1 MIIDLLNFCRY
12 NPGTEATILFRLM
25 ENSIRVPSFFCITE
39 DYTEDELNN
48 YLQNHYQHTTHFTVR
63 LSLSFKNQDNQ
74 ELMLTEKE
82 PPHYVNIPKSILVRY
97 ADRLFKEAGEYIQ
110 KSYPEKA
117 QGGNVAVHVIVQEMQ
132 HSHAFGLLQTA
143 CNMGVINETIIM
155 IGEGHDPNFT
165 QRGVPFSIYCHNDD
179 DGILYANEPDG
190 AVCCERSLI
199 RSMLQLSNQLKS
211 MFKSSKLE
219 VKFIADFEI
228 KRIYVISVQKIVA
241 LSDETADEI
250 VLDTK
255 GICNYYPGVTKPLTA
270 TLVQTLSRTIIQ
282 QTFEKIAEAPV
293 HQTELLDLI
302 FYVNGRLYFHTQRLH
317 QLQEVLSFTEK
328 TEEFVNMSGRL
339 FLRNFW
345 KKQGLFHWRKK
356 RKIALGLQHLLEKNL
371 TERET
376 LCVQFQNSLSE
387 LARERQKIG
396 SYEQLFALFEKTF
409 LALADC
415 VRANLFN
422 TLYIN
427 MNQKLMNR
435 LKPSDKK
442 YRHAADTIA
451 VAVKY
456 RSVLRAYHAKFMEL
470 IAEYAQCVGSEFVS
484 LGYIEKQGDIG
495 YLTIEQ
501 VYAARDGDR
510 TDLREYVRQKKQELA
525 WFRSMPGFRRLV
537 FHNEIV
543 SAPVGVVGFLD
554 TLMESCYLRGSGL
567 VPGQAVYPAI
577 VCKDN
582 ILPEQCDPRCIYIVR
597 SLTPEMAGKA
607 LGGLVAEKPDVFANL
622 NSDIAECN
630 FPIVT
635 GAEHACTLIQ
645 NGDLID
651 INGRNGE
658 VHISCMKNMDGD
670 P

>member
-25 ENSIRVPSFFCITE
+25 ENGIRVPSFFCITE
-39 DYTEDELNN
+39 DYTEDELNH

-63 LSLSFKNQDNQ
+63 LSLSFENQ
-74 ELMLTEKE
+74 ETQDIALTEKE
-82 PPHYVNIPKSILVRY
+82 PPRYVNIPKSILVRY
-97 ADRLFKEAGEYIQ
+97 ADRLFEEASEYIQ
-110 KSYPEKA
+110 KTYPEKNYRENITA
-117 QGGNVAVHVIVQEMQ
+117 RVIVQEMQ

-143 CNMGVINETIIM
+143 CNMGVINETIITV
-155 IGEGHDPNFT
+155 GKGHDSNFIE
-165 QRGVPFSIYCHNDD
+165 RGVPFSIYCHNDD
-179 DGILYANEPDG
+179 DSILYANEPEG
-190 AVCCERSLI
+190 AARCERSLI
-199 RSMLQLSNQLKS
+199 RSLLHLSCQLKT

-228 KRIYVISVQKIVA
+228 KRIYVISVQKIVE
-241 LSDETADEI
+241 LSDDQAEEI
-250 VLDTK
+250 ILDTK
-255 GICNYYPGVTKPLTA
+255 GISNYYPGVTNPLTA
-270 TLVQTLSRTIIQ
+270 TMVQALSHEIIRQ
-282 QTFEKIAEAPV
+282 IFENITEKPV
-293 HQTELLDLI
+293 DTPELLDLI
-302 FYVNGRLYFHTQRLH
+302 VYVNGRLYFHTQRLH
-317 QLQEVLSFTEK
+317 QLQEVLSFREK

-339 FLRNFW
+339 LLKHFW
-345 KKQGLFHWRKK
+345 KKQGVFLWQQK
-356 RKIALGLQHLLEKNL
+356 RKLALGLQRLLEKNL
-371 TERET
+371 NEREE
-376 LCVQFQNSLSE
+376 LCVQFQKSLNE
-387 LARERQKIG
+387 LTQERQRLE

-427 MNQKLMNR
+427 MNQNLMNR

-442 YRHAADTIA
+442 YKHAADTIA

-470 IAEYAQCVGSEFVS
+470 ITEYALCVGSEFVS
-484 LGYIEKQGDIG
+484 LGCIGNPDDIG
-495 YLTIEQ
+495 YLTMEQ
-501 VYAARDGDR
+501 VYAVRDGDR
-510 TDLREYVRQKKQELA
+510 SDLRDYVQQKKQELA
-525 WFRSMPGFRRLV
+525 WFRSMPSFSRLV

-543 SAPVGVVGFLD
+543 SAPVGIVGFLD
-554 TLMESCYLRGSGL
+554 TLMENCYLRGSGL
-567 VPGQAVYPAI
+567 VQGQAIYPAI

-582 ILPEQCDPRCIYIVR
+582 ILPELCDPRCIYIVR
-597 SLTPEMAGKA
+597 SLTPEMAERT

-622 NSDIAECN
+622 NSNVAECN

-651 INGRNGE
+651 MNGRSGE
-658 VHISCMKNMDGD
+658 VHISCMKNIDENQ
-670 P
+670 